1 MINEIYEKLCAK
13 KLEKNNTPIKTTQ
26 GFFTD
31 EDQVRVFRGGFDL
44 SFIIDKESFLEVA
57 DEVIERISLTQYDSM
72 SYNYFKHVID
82 VVSNSVNSYY
92 GLANVTGV
100 GRESYYMLNGEFSP
114 LDEDER
120 VLHMRDL
127 KGLGIAKCAEKTAV
141 ANNVFMLLNEI
152 GLFNFKST
160 YLEGLLELDGQRS
173 DGHAFIGLE
182 RPDGAHIIF
191 DITNPVNVEYLEQ
204 AYTHPALYFL
214 TQQEYE
220 DFINGQECLDNNKF
234 LLKDNLPPLE
244 TRTYSGFSRER
255 EK

>member
-1 MINEIYEKLCAK
+1 MLNEIYEKLCDK

-57 DEVIERISLTQYDSM
+57 DEVIERISLTQYDPM

-92 GLANVTGV
+92 GYENITGKE
-100 GRESYYMLNGEFSP
+100 RLSYYIQKGKHSEF
-114 LDEDER
+114 DEDER
-120 VLHMRDL
+120 VLHMADL
-127 KGLGIAKCAEKTAV
+127 RGLGIAQCAEKAAV
-141 ANNVFMLLNEI
+141 ANDIFVVLNEM
-152 GLFNFKST
+152 GLFDYKST

-182 RPDGAHIIF
+182 RPNGAHIIF
-191 DITNPVNVEYLEQ
+191 DIINPVNVEYLEQ
-204 AYTHPALYFL
+204 AYTHPALYSL

-220 DFINGQECLDNNKF
+220 SFINGQECLDNNKF
-234 LLKDNLPPLE
+234 LLKDNLPPVK